1 MASALRRR
9 IRRIAWAG
17 AKRCLPMPLL
27 YEIWSRNTARH
38 WRTDLATATD
48 VRAFDAGPG
57 VRILAYWSDVP
68 RVGKGP
74 SASVYVRE
82 EEVFRVDVF
91 GNDQATMHVN
101 PDQIA
106 LQAGTTRFL
115 LPAADLDDP
124 KIGRGPPSRLPGTRP
139 GPAGAQHAAAGCA
152 AVRSDPTALGARGRR
167 RWGAHWLL
175 LGRPPL
181 VGDPCAAGS
190 GPDLRRDAK
199 ARSRPRA

>member
-27 YEIWSRNTARH
+27 YEIWSRNTARRR
-38 WRTDLATATD
+38 RTDLATATD

-91 GNDQATMHVN
+91 GNDQGHMHVN

-106 LQAGTTRFL
+106 LQAGTTRFFF
-115 LPAADLDDP
+115 PAADLDDQ
-124 KIGRGPPSRLPGTRP
+124 IDRGLFEIARNTP
-139 GPAGAQHAAAGCA
+139 AAAA
-152 AVRSDPTALGARGRR
+152 HNMLRRVRRCPIDPTALARAAEEVR
-167 RWGAHWLL
+167 AHWLL
-175 LGRPPL
+175 LADRH
-181 VGDPCAAGS
+181 VGDRAQ
-190 GPDLRRDAK
+190 PDRARTSTDAK
-199 ARSRPRA
+199 ARQAAG